1 MKTIP
6 LLCLAACALPLSSC
20 NTTGDPMEGGLFG
33 WSESKFDQ
41 RIQQKENTLRGI
53 KNDTARQNYKADG
66 LRSDIYRERRR
77 LNSY

>member
-6 LLCLAACALPLSSC
+6 VLCLAACVLPLSSC
-20 NTTGDPMEGGLFG
+20 NTTGDPTEGGLFG

-53 KNDTARQNYKADG
+53 ENDTARQNYKAAG
-66 LRSDIYRERRR
+66 LRSNISQERRR
-77 LNSY
+77 LRSY